1 MATWNS
7 PKSDYVPSDQVTP
20 SIFNTLAENEKYLH
34 ETKITTEQVQDAMVN
49 STENGSR
56 VNLLNAETI
65 KSAFGKIRKWLTDLG
80 SLAFKSIVDSDDI
93 ANAAITQGKILS
105 HAVSYGKIA
114 TGAVHTDKLQDLAV
128 TTIKIADAAVTA
140 AKIAT
145 GAVTNDKIESVAA
158 GKVTGLATVA
168 TTGSYNDL
176 TNKPSFSSG
185 VTFEK
190 YTFQF
195 NKQYNIPATGIY
207 LCFVKYTNSASL
219 TNIACLGTMS
229 NSTNVDNGSYSGVSS
244 INVSGIRH
252 IQVRCE
258 PVSTTALKYQLYVST
273 SATTM
278 PNTIFDG
285 DGEAQL
291 IMYKIGNYSALM

>member
-20 SIFNTLAENEKYLH
+20 SIFNTLAENEKYLY
-34 ETKITTEQVQDAMVN
+34 ETKITTEQVQDATVN

-168 TTGSYNDL
+168 TTGNYNDL
-176 TNKPSFSSG
+176 SNKPSISSG

-207 LCFVKYTNSASL
+207 LCFVKYTNAASL

-229 NSTNVDNGSYSGVSS
+229 NSPNVDNGTYSGVSS
-244 INVSGIRH
+244 IYISGIRH

>member
-7 PKSDYVPSDQVTP
+7 PRSDYVPSDQVTP
-20 SIFNTLAENEKYLH
+20 SIFNTLAENEKYLY
-34 ETKITTEQVQDAMVN
+34 ETKITTEQVQDATVN

-207 LCFVKYTNSASL
+207 LCFVKYTNSGGF

-229 NSTNVDNGSYSGVSS
+229 NSPNVDNGTYSGVSS
-244 INVSGIRH
+244 IYVSGIRH

-278 PNTIFDG
+278 PNTIFEG

>member
-20 SIFNTLAENEKYLH
+20 SIFNTLAENEKYLY
-34 ETKITTEQVQDAMVN
+34 ETKITTEQVQDATVN

-145 GAVTNDKIESVAA
+145 GAVTNDKIASVAA

-244 INVSGIRH
+244 INISGIRH